1 MGHLPSFCMVL
12 CFLLLYVLFMI
23 RKIIFKKDV
32 SSQGLGDK
40 NMSLCSLKGAEHS
53 ESYWVRGVLREG
65 SLCERSLGTYRVPV
79 AIGEQSHLLGFLGFS
94 QDQE

>member
-1 MGHLPSFCMVL
+1 MLIKVVASGERDCGHLPSFCMVL

-40 NMSLCSLKGAEHS
+40 NNMSLCSL
-53 ESYWVRGVLREG
+53 
-65 SLCERSLGTYRVPV
+65 
-79 AIGEQSHLLGFLGFS
+79 
-94 QDQE
+94 